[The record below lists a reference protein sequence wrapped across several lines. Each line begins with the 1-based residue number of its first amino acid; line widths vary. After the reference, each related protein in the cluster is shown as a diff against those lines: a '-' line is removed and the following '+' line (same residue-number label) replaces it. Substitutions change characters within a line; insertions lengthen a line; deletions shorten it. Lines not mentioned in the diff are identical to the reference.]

1 MTFDQVISL
10 LVCLLLAAGLGVL
23 SQRLLRLKIGG
34 LFVSIFLGFVGAYL
48 GMEAASLFNLPE
60 IAHLRIRGRSF
71 PLFWSLI
78 GALAATLIV
87 AAIASRRS
95 KSRRK

>member
-1 MTFDQVISL
+1 MTFDQAIHL
-10 LVCLLLAAGLGVL
+10 LVCLILAAGLGLL

-48 GMEAASLFNLPE
+48 GMEAASLFHLPE
-60 IAHLRIRGRSF
+60 VAHLTIRGRSF
-71 PLFWSLI
+71 PLLWSLI

-87 AAIASRRS
+87 AAIASRRP
-95 KSRRK
+95 KGKKK